1 MTNSYFFANM
11 TKSMLLIFSLC
22 FNVSTYFYP
31 NHSVLEHVVSN
42 QPQPQAHSERAE
54 SEMRLAVLQA
64 LSTLPDNEKRAIC
77 ERLGLG
83 SFSTTTQG
91 TDRGTGTL
99 KYSQMDASSG
109 VDTAMSLY
117 QKGTL

>member
-1 MTNSYFFANM
+1 M

-99 KYSQMDASSG
+99 KYSQMDALSG